1 MRNFPSYNLQFPKRK
16 GYLMKMKISVETK
29 ITQQQ
34 INFHSIDHRV
44 PETLL
49 MYFFS
54 LSPKPVMETFVCYNF
69 SNYMT
74 WFIGLYSTAR
84 KLFENGFFSG
94 PYFPAFKLNM
104 EIYFVNLR
112 IQSESRKMQT
122 RKNSGLGHF
131 SRSAWHDGFIQET
144 ISTHKGSFKKL
155 RNAKILIIN
164 IM

>member
-1 MRNFPSYNLQFPKRK
+1 MHNFPSYNLQFPKRK

-54 LSPKPVMETFVCYNF
+54 LSLKPVMETFVCYNF

-74 WFIGLYSTAR
+74 
-84 KLFENGFFSG
+84 
-94 PYFPAFKLNM
+94 
-104 EIYFVNLR
+104 
-112 IQSESRKMQT
+112 
-122 RKNSGLGHF
+122 
-131 SRSAWHDGFIQET
+131 
-144 ISTHKGSFKKL
+144 
-155 RNAKILIIN
+155 
-164 IM
+164 